1 MAPIFIIIGFAL
13 GYLFAKMLEPRN
25 LCPRNWGYKLLLC
38 IGIPCL
44 IYGIV
49 FLLVGIN
56 CNWWMYKVGASTATT
71 FLGCIGLLISML
83 IFVKVKKNDSPQ
95 DIELDKVQ
103 ETTFQ
108 SVEVENEKT
117 EPLMDKEETTVVES
131 VNVPTTTPHT
141 QLELNNFLQVLFVIW
156 MVGGGI
162 SAILQLALY
171 FEGNY
176 VLGGFD
182 LALTAVGIIGIAGME
197 AKKRWGLI
205 VAALFFIIQF
215 VFCLVICQTDTT
227 FEGEALKAFF
237 KILILSILLMV
248 SKDGHTAWETIW
260 NNGVLPS
267 NSSDSST
274 KDCVKEWNPLAN
286 IHAWLKKRENE
297 KMAKRTAELKRIEK
311 QEETNNTTTF
321 SSDVNKEIG
330 RLETIKSL
338 LDRGLISEQDYIAKK
353 KEILSNI

>member
-1 MAPIFIIIGFAL
+1 
-13 GYLFAKMLEPRN
+13 
-25 LCPRNWGYKLLLC
+25 
-38 IGIPCL
+38 
-44 IYGIV
+44 
-49 FLLVGIN
+49 
-56 CNWWMYKVGASTATT
+56 MYKVGASTATT

-95 DIELDKVQ
+95 DIELDKIQ
-103 ETTFQ
+103 ETTSQ
-108 SVEVENEKT
+108 SIEVVENKKT
-117 EPLMDKEETTVVES
+117 EPLMDNEETTAVES
-131 VNVPTTTPHT
+131 VNVVTTTLPT
-141 QLELNNFLQVLFVIW
+141 QLELNSFLQVLFVIW

-162 SAILQLALY
+162 SAILQFALY

-182 LALTAVGIIGIAGME
+182 LALTALGIVGIAGME

-267 NSSDSST
+267 KSSDSS
-274 KDCVKEWNPLAN
+274 KDYVKEWNPLADFR
-286 IHAWLKKRENE
+286 AWLKKREDK
-297 KMAKRTAELKRIEK
+297 KMAKHTAELKRIEK

-353 KEILSNI
+353 NEILSNI